1 MVQTVNYCFE
11 DNDVGVE
18 GAMHLGRLLAENRT
32 LTMLNLKSKFNN
44 LDYVVVTW
52 MYTNQ
57 ILVSEMKAQLISLKD

>member
-1 MVQTVNYCFE
+1 MVQQTVNYFFE

-44 LDYVVVTW
+44 LDYVVVT
-52 MYTNQ
+52 
-57 ILVSEMKAQLISLKD
+57 